1 MAAAA
6 ALDGWRQRKFTEL
19 KTMRVV
25 LSFVAFL
32 VVANLGPAQTT
43 SAVER
48 QGGFWIQ
55 TVEGELPAGSEVKVS
70 STGRITLRGQQAR
83 QVHYRLVKKVKAGNE
98 REAQRLLDQAR
109 LRAERQGNR
118 VVFELAEVQCR
129 RCAFGAEM
137 DIQSPRE
144 TLRAD
149 VDTRGGS
156 LEILGL
162 AGNVVAETAG
172 GAIRIDDIG
181 GEVRAATAGGSIQ
194 LGRIGGRVS
203 CETAGGSIR
212 LDSAGASAELRT
224 SGGGIEAHQVRGDLR
239 AETAGGNIVAEKIGG
254 SMIAATSGGSIRVGE
269 VAGIVDAET
278 AGGSITVD
286 SAPQG
291 VRAETAGGG
300 IELNNVA
307 GRVVATS
314 AAGPIHAYF
323 VAGRP
328 LSDSLLETTAGTIL
342 VLLPANVAVRVDAVI
357 DFAGGS
363 DRFRSDFDTITVQRN
378 EEGFGP
384 GRVVAEGVINGGGPL
399 LRIRNTN
406 GRIEIQ
412 KRP

>member
-1 MAAAA
+1 
-6 ALDGWRQRKFTEL
+6 
-19 KTMRVV
+19 MRIV
-25 LSFVAFL
+25 LSLVAL
-32 VVANLGPAQTT
+32 LTVAPLAPAQTT
-43 SAVER
+43 SPVER
-48 QGGFWIQ
+48 QGGFWVQ
-55 TVEGELPAGSEVKVS
+55 TVEGELPAGSEVTVT
-70 STGRITLRGQQAR
+70 STGRITVRGQQQFR
-83 QVHYRLVKKVKAGNE
+83 QVRYRMVKKLKAGNE
-98 REAQRLLDQAR
+98 REAQRLLDQAA
-109 LRAERQGNR
+109 LRAQRQGAR
-118 VVFELAEVQCR
+118 VVLELDELQCR

-137 DIQSPRE
+137 DLQVPRE
-144 TLRAD
+144 TQRAE
-149 VDTRGGS
+149 VDTRGGT

-162 AGNVVAETAG
+162 TGSVTAETAG

-194 LGRIGGRVS
+194 LGRIGGRVTS
-203 CETAGGSIR
+203 ETAGGSIR
-212 LDSAGASAELRT
+212 LDNAGASADLRT
-224 SGGGIEAHQVRGDLR
+224 SGGGIEAHQVHGDLR
-239 AETAGGNIVAEKIGG
+239 AETAGGNILAEKIAG
-254 SMIAATSGGSIRVGE
+254 SLIAATSGGSIRVGE
-269 VAGIVDAET
+269 VTGLVDAET

-307 GRVVATS
+307 GRVIATS

-328 LSDSLLETTAGTIL
+328 LGDSLLETTAGTIL

-363 DRFRSDFDTITVQRN
+363 DRFRSDFETITVQRN